1 MRRGKIVLF
10 VVSFPIVFALGYYVR
25 GFQPELSCKEAG
37 GYYSEAVRTCM
48 YVEPTEAYLRQ
59 ASTDALRHLKGRR

>member
-1 MRRGKIVLF
+1 MRRGKTVLF
-10 VVSFPIVFALGYYVR
+10 AVGFSIAFALGYFVR
-25 GFQPELSCKEAG
+25 SFQPELSCKENG

-48 YVEPTEAYLRQ
+48 YVEPTEAYLRE